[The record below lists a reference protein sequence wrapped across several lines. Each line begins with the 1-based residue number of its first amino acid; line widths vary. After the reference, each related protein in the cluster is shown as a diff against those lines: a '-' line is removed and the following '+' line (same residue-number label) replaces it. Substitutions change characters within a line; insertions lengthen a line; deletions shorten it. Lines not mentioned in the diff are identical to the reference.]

1 MKVFAVPPR
10 PAPPGWVSAL
20 WCEEVIGHLA
30 TGRVTDLA
38 LAMDLSDD
46 GTGEGVL
53 RWIEEAVAMRGF
65 RPPAIF
71 VTAVDGCAREQMA
84 RIVQS
89 IERLSRAVSP
99 PESTG

>member
-1 MKVFAVPPR
+1 MNAVR
-10 PAPPGWVSAL
+10 PSSPSGPSAEREKMAAASCTSAL
-20 WCEEVIGHLA
+20 AGC
-30 TGRVTDLA
+30 
-38 LAMDLSDD
+38 DLSDD

-89 IERLSRAVSP
+89 SERLSRAVSP